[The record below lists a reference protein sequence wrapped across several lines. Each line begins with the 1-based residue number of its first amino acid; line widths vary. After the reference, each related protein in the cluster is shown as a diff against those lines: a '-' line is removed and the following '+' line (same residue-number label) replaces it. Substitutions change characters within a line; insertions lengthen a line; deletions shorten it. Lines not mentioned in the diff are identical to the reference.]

1 MVGHGWRT
9 ARALFGGKF
18 WIVLSV
24 AALLMF
30 LEVALSGA
38 ADETKVKAGTVQVVD
53 GAISFA
59 QSVTAVFGSMSNR

>member
-1 MVGHGWRT
+1 MVDHGWRA

-24 AALLMF
+24 AVLLMF

>member
-1 MVGHGWRT
+1 MVDHGWRT
-9 ARALFGGKF
+9 VRALFGGKF

-38 ADETKVKAGTVQVVD
+38 ADETKAKAGTVQVVD
-53 GAISFA
+53 GAISFG
-59 QSVTAVFGSMSNR
+59 QSVEAVVGSLSKR